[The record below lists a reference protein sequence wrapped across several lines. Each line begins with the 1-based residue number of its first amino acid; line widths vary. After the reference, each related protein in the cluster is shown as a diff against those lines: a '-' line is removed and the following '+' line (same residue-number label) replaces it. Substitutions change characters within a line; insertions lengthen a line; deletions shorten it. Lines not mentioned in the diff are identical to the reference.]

1 MKILNIIAN
10 IFAEQWVFMLI
21 AVVAVIA
28 VFVVKKYLSDFYE
41 TFLKGGLTILS
52 VMLIVLALLFNMHD
66 LFLLVPIIVICCEL
80 FGYGVTGKIVTVL
93 FVDFLLIQLDYRVI
107 ANATNPTVMTIV
119 FYALQIVAAICIG
132 IIMDQY
138 IRQKQAEKKQ
148 GKELTNEDIEA
159 LIDKNDSDDE
169 DSDDEDTT
177 DIYDLD
183 SEIEKIMSSVG
194 NLED

>member
-1 MKILNIIAN
+1 MNIIAN

-194 NLED
+194 NLEDW

>member
-1 MKILNIIAN
+1 MSVIADV
-10 IFAEQWVFMLI
+10 FKDQWVFMLI
-21 AVVAVIA
+21 AVVSVVA
-28 VFVVKKYLSDFYE
+28 VFVVKKYLSDFYQ
-41 TFLKGGLTILS
+41 TFLKGGLTLLVVLLS
-52 VMLIVLALLFNMHD
+52 VLALLCNMHD

-107 ANATNPTVMTIV
+107 ANVTNPTVMTIV

-138 IRQKQAEKKQ
+138 IREKQAESKD
-148 GKELTNEDIEA
+148 KEKL
-159 LIDKNDSDDE
+159 SDDE
-169 DSDDEDTT
+169 LEALNDENDTT
-177 DIYDLD
+177 DDDDIAGIDDLD

-194 NLED
+194 KDFDIED

>member
-1 MKILNIIAN
+1 MNIIAN

>member
-1 MKILNIIAN
+1 MSVIAN

-28 VFVVKKYLSDFYE
+28 VFVVKKHLSDFYQ
-41 TFLKGGLTILS
+41 TFLKGGLTLL
-52 VMLIVLALLFNMHD
+52 VVLLIVLALLFNMHD

-107 ANATNPTVMTIV
+107 ADATNPTVMTII

-138 IRQKQAEKKQ
+138 IRQKQAESKQ
-148 GKELTNEDIEA
+148 GKELTSDELDTLNDTS
-159 LIDKNDSDDE
+159 DSSDSD
-169 DSDDEDTT
+169 T
-177 DIYDLD
+177 DDLD

-194 NLED
+194 EDFDIDN

>member
-21 AVVAVIA
+21 ALVAVIA

>member
-1 MKILNIIAN
+1 MSVIADV
-10 IFAEQWVFMLI
+10 FKDQWVFMLI
-21 AVVAVIA
+21 AVVSVIA
-28 VFVVKKYLSDFYE
+28 VFVVKKYLSDFYQ
-41 TFLKGGLTILS
+41 TFLKGGLTLL
-52 VMLIVLALLFNMHD
+52 VVLLIVLALLFNMHD

-107 ANATNPTVMTIV
+107 ANVTNPTVMTIV

-138 IRQKQAEKKQ
+138 LREKQADSKDKEK
-148 GKELTNEDIEA
+148 L
-159 LIDKNDSDDE
+159 SDDE
-169 DSDDEDTT
+169 LKTLNDENDTT
-177 DIYDLD
+177 DDDDIAGIDDLD

-194 NLED
+194 KDFDIED

>member
-1 MKILNIIAN
+1 VKILSIIAN

-28 VFVVKKYLSDFYE
+28 VFVVKKYLSDFYQ
-41 TFLKGGLTILS
+41 TFLKRSLTILS
-52 VMLIVLALLFNMHD
+52 VLLIVLALLFNMHD

-107 ANATNPTVMTIV
+107 ANITSPTVMTIV

-132 IIMDQY
+132 VIMDQY
-138 IRQKQAEKKQ
+138 IRQKQAESNQ
-148 GKELTNEDIEA
+148 GKELPKDEPESNDITIE
-159 LIDKNDSDDE
+159 ID
-169 DSDDEDTT
+169 
-177 DIYDLD
+177 DLD
-183 SEIEKIMSSVG
+183 SEIEKIMSSIG
-194 NLED
+194 KDSED